1 MEKLDDYTVTGSVFG
16 AWVNVDKPK
25 DSDLVMVC
33 SNEGFGLKPERLLL
47 WHQIYIKSWRNTP
60 GLTLIP
66 IRSKEYITLSAV
78 GSDTSSVKNRTLA
91 EREG

>member
-1 MEKLDDYTVTGSVFG
+1 MEELDDYTVAGSVFG
-16 AWVNVDKPK
+16 TWIKVGIPN

-33 SNEGFGLKPERLLL
+33 SNEGFGLKPERLLM
-47 WHQIYIKSWRNTP
+47 WHQIYVKDWKNTP

-66 IRSKEYITLSAV
+66 IRSKEYINLGAV
-78 GSDTSSVKNRTLA
+78 GSDTSGTANRTLV